1 MDLGEYWAKPNKTL
15 LEHTEEVREQL
26 KIINDFGYI
35 PSEKIYLLADK
46 ACYWHDFGK
55 VNARFQERVKNETG
69 YKKFDEDIEIA
80 HNILSLYFIPKEEL
94 GEDYYKIA
102 YAVMRHHNY
111 CNEDDIITGKKLLI
125 KELLAPFSEEAN
137 AKIRRRELDDILD
150 DKNVMD
156 GETIWI
162 KGLLHRCDY
171 SASAGLQVEY
181 KNDFL
186 LEKLDLLL
194 QSWKQKNPHC
204 QWNELQLFCK
214 EHTNQNII
222 VKAQTGMGKTEAGL
236 LWLGNNKGFFV
247 LPIKVAI
254 NAIYDRVQKDI
265 LKNELLEERVG
276 LLHSDTI
283 SCYFEKIDMKQQE
296 VSLREYYDR
305 TKKLSMP
312 LTIITLDQIFDFV
325 FQYLGYE
332 MKLVTLAYSKIV
344 IDEIQMYSA
353 DLLAY
358 LICGINKI
366 VKLGGKVAILTATLP
381 AFVHELLK
389 EKAFEGN
396 VIEAEQSFV
405 EEDNNARHRVKVCK
419 TEVDTDLI
427 SDIYIRNKQQ
437 NKGNKILVIC
447 NTVKKAQEVYEKLQ
461 SQIPE
466 EELHILHKKFIE
478 KDRRRAE
485 EKILDFG
492 RTYNELGEIDIQN
505 GIWVATSI
513 VEASL
518 DIDFDVLFTELL
530 DLNSLFQRMG
540 RCNRK
545 GVKEVEDYNV
555 YVFTKI
561 WEHLLG
567 KNGFIDRTIYD
578 ISLEAIQDVEG
589 ILNEK
594 RKMEMVQEAFS
605 MDKVKHSE
613 FMREFKDIYDKVSS
627 IKPGEYLKEEAK
639 LRNIVSY
646 TIIPKS
652 IYDENYEEIDEVL
665 HALGNKKISL
675 EEKVVMEDKLKGYTL
690 SVEPYAFDKSQVEI
704 YNIFGRSN
712 FGMIS
717 VIDCYYSEVGYKK
730 KTNDGYA
737 IW

>member
-1 MDLGEYWAKPNKTL
+1 MDLNKYWAKPNKTL
-15 LEHTEEVREQL
+15 LEHTKEVREQL
-26 KIINDFGYI
+26 NIINDLGYI
-35 PSEKIYLLADK
+35 PSEKIYFLADR

-55 VNARFQERVKNETG
+55 ANTKFQERVKGETR
-69 YKKFDEDIEIA
+69 YKKFDEEVEIA

-94 GEDYYKIA
+94 GEDYGKVA

-111 CNEDDIITGKKLLI
+111 CNEDVVITEKTPLI

-137 AKIRRRELDDILD
+137 AKIRRKELIKILAFEKD
-150 DKNVMD
+150 E
-156 GETIWI
+156 ETIWI

-171 SASAGLQVEY
+171 SASAGMQVEY

-194 QSWKQKNPHC
+194 QSWKQKKPHC

-214 EHTNQNII
+214 EHSNQNII

-265 LKNELLEERVG
+265 LNNELLKERVG
-276 LLHSDTI
+276 LLHSDTV
-283 SCYFEKIDMKQQE
+283 SCYFEKVDMKQQE

-312 LTIITLDQIFDFV
+312 LTITTLDQIFDFV

-344 IDEIQMYSA
+344 IDEIQMYGA

-366 VKLGGKVAILTATLP
+366 VKLGGRVAILTATLP

-396 VIEAEQSFV
+396 VIEADHSFV
-405 EEDNNARHRVKVCK
+405 EEDNKARHKLKVCK

-427 SDIYIRNKQQ
+427 SDVYIRNKKQ

-447 NTVKKAQEVYEKLQ
+447 NTVKKAQEVFEKLQ

-478 KDRRRAE
+478 KDRRKAE
-485 EKILDFG
+485 EKILEFG
-492 RTYNELGEIDIQN
+492 RTYNESGEIDIQN

-545 GVKEVEDYNV
+545 GVKEVKDYNI

-567 KNGFIDRTIYD
+567 QNGFIDRTIYD
-578 ISLEAIQDVEG
+578 LSLEAIQDVDG
-589 ILNEK
+589 ILSEK
-594 RKMEMVQEAFS
+594 RKMELVEETFS
-605 MDKVKHSE
+605 MDKVKNSK
-613 FMREFKDIYDKVSS
+613 FMREFKYIYEKVSELN
-627 IKPGEYLKEEAK
+627 PGECLKEEAK

-652 IYDENYEEIDEVL
+652 IYDENCEEIEETL
-665 HALGNKKISL
+665 QTLENKQISL
-675 EEKVVMEDKLKGYTL
+675 EEKIAMEDKIKGYTL
-690 SVEPYAFDKSQVEI
+690 SVEPYAFDKSQI
-704 YNIFGRSN
+704 QIHNIFGRSN